1 MKKLNKNTLVKAAV
15 VLGILLLIIAL
26 SVFSKSYQA
35 EKEAENDAIISINE
49 DGENNSVNS
58 KANVFVIGSD
68 TFESN
73 EFAQFTNGT
82 WGDKLPKDARFVL
95 ISDKLTISSED
106 EVLIQKWVSEKKVV
120 MFYGEDVKITD
131 VQEKIGMDIGEVNI
145 GSDADFLYLIYG
157 YGFAETYQQ
166 YMPIFLGSNSAEGL
180 QDKITSFLYSKR
192 GF

>member
-1 MKKLNKNTLVKAAV
+1 MKKFNKNTLVKATV
-15 VLGILLLIIAL
+15 VLGILLLIVTL

-49 DGENNSVNS
+49 DGESGSVNS
-58 KANVFVIGSD
+58 KASVFVIGSD

-82 WGDKLPKDARFVL
+82 WGDKLPKDVRFVL

-131 VQEKIGMDIGEVNI
+131 VQEKISMDIGEVNI
-145 GSDADFLYLIYG
+145 GSDAEFLYLIYG

-166 YMPIFLGSNSAEGL
+166 YMPIFLGSNSADGL